1 MLAEILMVFL
11 EIKEYKKIWNKN
23 YREANREKLKEKD
36 RKYYHE
42 NKESIEAKQGQKVI
56 CECGCELR
64 RDGMRRHITTKRH
77 LDLMTKK

>member
-23 YREANREKLKEKD
+23 YREANREKLNEKD

-56 CECGCELR
+56 CEC
-64 RDGMRRHITTKRH
+64 D
-77 LDLMTKK
+77 